1 MSDKRPV
8 SNPLALAVLCLLY
21 ERPMHPYEMATTLR
35 EREKAESI
43 KLRFGSLYSVIDRLQ
58 EEGLIRAGERVRE
71 GKRPERTVY
80 HITEAG
86 EAEMCD
92 WLRELVSTPIKEYPQ
107 FEAALSLLPGLPP
120 DEAIEML
127 EVRIQLLDGMIETI
141 DAQHEQAAAHGIPD
155 LFMIESDY
163 RRQMLATERDW
174 TRQLIDRMVE
184 EQWGDIKLLEGVP
197 TWRQMHESRRS
208 KVTD

>member
-1 MSDKRPV
+1 MSDRRPV
-8 SNPLALAVLCLLY
+8 SNPLALAVLSLLY

-43 KLRFGSLYSVIDRLQ
+43 KLRFGSLYSVIDRLEQ
-58 EEGLIRAGERVRE
+58 EGLIRAGERIRE

-86 EAEMCD
+86 SVEMRD
-92 WLRELVSTPIKEYPQ
+92 WLRELVSTPVKEYPQ

-127 EVRIQLLDGMIETI
+127 ELRGELLDGMIEQI
-141 DAQHEQAAAHGIPD
+141 DARHEQAANYGIPA

-163 RRQMLATERDW
+163 RKRMLECERVW
-174 TRQLIDRMVE
+174 IRQLIEQMVE
-184 EQWGDIKLLEGVP
+184 ESWADIELLEGIP
-197 TWRQMHESRRS
+197 TWRQMHAERNGG
-208 KVTD
+208 DE